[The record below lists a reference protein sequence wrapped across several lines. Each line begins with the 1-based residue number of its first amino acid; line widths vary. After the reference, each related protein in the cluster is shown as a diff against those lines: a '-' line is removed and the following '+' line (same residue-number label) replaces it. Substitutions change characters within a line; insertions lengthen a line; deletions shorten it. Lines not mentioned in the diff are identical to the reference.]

1 MKKMLFTLCLLCAPH
16 AFGQAVGVANYEPQP
31 LVIAT
36 HEQRAS
42 QQDMGSEKSLL
53 INSYNAHEHGTRPLY
68 ELAPV
73 KTETPLG
80 DTARMLKKQHAGS
93 KKADIV
99 WEN

>member
-16 AFGQAVGVANYEPQP
+16 AFGQNASVASFEAQP
-31 LVIAT
+31 LVMVT
-36 HEQRAS
+36 HDQHAA
-42 QQDMGSEKSLL
+42 QQDMGIEKSLL
-53 INSYNAHEHGTRPLY
+53 ITGFNAHEHGTRPLY

-80 DTARMLKKQHAGS
+80 DTARLLKKQHEGS